1 MKNMS
6 RKRQNPHKNFM
17 VFNAVLFIAVFFI
30 TVLFLYLAYTSKPD
44 PNKQVTYEGRH
55 HIEVS
60 KDFAGQ
66 SLSIYVNDSLLMNRT
81 MPDTL
86 VALDI
91 HRFAEEHALIVVDNV
106 TDTATPFNLDK
117 EGSKVVVKKQE
128 GEIVVEETPAR
139 F

>member
-1 MKNMS
+1 MG

-17 VFNAVLFIAVFFI
+17 VFNAVLFIAVLVVCGI
-30 TVLFLYLAYTSKPD
+30 FLYMAFTFKRD
-44 PNKQVTYEGRH
+44 ANKKVTYEGRY

-60 KDFAGQ
+60 KDFAGE
-66 SLSIYVNDSLLMNRT
+66 SLSVYVNDSLLWNQA

-86 VALDI
+86 VTLDI
-91 HRFAEEHALIVVDNV
+91 DRFAEENALLIVDNT

-117 EGSKVVVKKQE
+117 KGSKVVVKKQE
-128 GEIVVEETPAR
+128 GEIVFEETPAR

>member
-1 MKNMS
+1 MS

-44 PNKQVTYEGRH
+44 PNKQVTYEGRY

-66 SLSIYVNDSLLMNRT
+66 SLSIYVNDSLLMNAT

-86 VALDI
+86 VSLEVA
-91 HRFAEEHALIVVDNV
+91 RFAEESALIVVNNA
-106 TDTATPFNLDK
+106 TDIMTPFNLAPK
-117 EGSKVVVKKQE
+117 GSKVLVKKQN
-128 GEIVVEETPAR
+128 GEVVFEETPSR
-139 F
+139 K